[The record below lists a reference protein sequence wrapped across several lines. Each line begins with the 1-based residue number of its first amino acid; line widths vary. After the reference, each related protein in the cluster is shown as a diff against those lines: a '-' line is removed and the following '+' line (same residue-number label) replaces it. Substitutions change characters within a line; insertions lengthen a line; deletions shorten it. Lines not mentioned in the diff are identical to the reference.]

1 MSSIIWNNLEII
13 VALLS
18 LSGVAVYISFKNTSN
33 KKYNNDLTGIIIE
46 NRKVQKRLIRQSDSS
61 LFVNK

>member
-1 MSSIIWNNLEII
+1 MPFIWNNLEII

-18 LSGVAVYISFKNTSN
+18 LSGVGFYITFKNSSK

-46 NRKVQKRLIRQSDSS
+46 NRKIQKRLIRQSDSS
-61 LFVNK
+61 LFINK